1 MRTFPISATAFAF
14 LILLQLAPLC
24 AQENGA
30 FRIGYI
36 HRIRL
41 ETWDNTIGLSQ
52 SAARGT
58 SYLRN
63 RLSLVGVYAPLP
75 ALAVTAQVT
84 NENRYYFVPENQGFQ
99 SDEIFVDL
107 LNVRWDCVAGL
118 PASLVVG
125 RQNIM
130 LGEGFVVMDGG
141 PLDGSRSIY
150 FNAARADWDFPA
162 AGRLTLLYVYDPVKD
177 VLLPIIHN
185 QEKMMVE
192 QPERG
197 IVLHYATRIAEN
209 TFQAYFI
216 HKSIT
221 PTGDRPGSAQIN
233 SPGIRFILPAGEAFS
248 VTGEAAY
255 QYGAWNGAGMRAYGG
270 YLYGRYATGWSGAA
284 PSSVTIGGI
293 LLSGDDE
300 STPDYEG
307 WDPLFSRWPKWS
319 ESYIYAQAPE
329 RAPAYWTNLCSL
341 YGRITFDFTSDI
353 GFSFDYHHLTAPRKA
368 TARRSFPGGL
378 GAMRGHLF
386 IAKLSYQIRK
396 NLAGHVLYEGFRPG
410 DFYFDGASG
419 YGWGRLEVL
428 LTI

>member
-1 MRTFPISATAFAF
+1 MRTCFPF
-14 LILLQLAPLC
+14 LITLAFFLTLCSAPLP
-24 AQENGA
+24 AQDNGS
-30 FRIGYI
+30 FKIGYI

-41 ETWDNTIGLSQ
+41 ETWDNTVGLSKT
-52 SAARGT
+52 AARGT

-63 RLSLVGVYAPLP
+63 RMSLLGVYAPLSTFV
-75 ALAVTAQVT
+75 VTAQIT
-84 NENRYYFVPENQGFQ
+84 NENRYYFVPETEGFK

-107 LNVRWDCVAGL
+107 LNARWDSVAHL
-118 PASLVVG
+118 PVTLMVG

-150 FNAARADWDFPA
+150 FNAARADWDLA
-162 AGRLTLLYVYDPVKD
+162 SAGRLTLLYVYQPEKD
-177 VLLPIIHN
+177 ILLPVIHN
-185 QEKMMVE
+185 QEKVMVE

-197 IVLHYATRIAEN
+197 IILHFATRIAEN
-209 TFQAYFI
+209 TLQAYFI
-216 HKSIT
+216 HKSIAGT
-221 PTGDRPGSAQIN
+221 TGHTGSSQIN
-233 SPGIRFILPAGEAFS
+233 TPGIRFIVPAGEAVS

-255 QYGAWNGAGMRAYGG
+255 QYGDWNGSTMRAYGG
-270 YLYGRYATGWSGAA
+270 YLYGRYATGWRGAA
-284 PSSVTIGGI
+284 PSSITIGGI

-300 STPDYEG
+300 STPEYEG

-329 RAPAYWTNLCSL
+329 RAPAYWTNFGSL
-341 YGRITFDFTSDI
+341 YGRIAFDFSSDI
-353 GFSFDYHHLTAPRKA
+353 GFTFDYHHLVAPQKA
-368 TARRSFPGGL
+368 LSRRSFPGGL
-378 GAMRGHLF
+378 GAVRGHLF
-386 IAKLSYQIRK
+386 IGKLSYQIRK
-396 NLAGHVLYEGFRPG
+396 NLSGHVLYEGFRPG